1 MSHTYRS
8 RGFPAAAR
16 LALAVLLAA
25 ALALGGP
32 GIPAAH
38 ADPEADRRAA
48 ESDARAAQERL
59 DAIRGEIA
67 GAQARLDEL
76 EVDLALAVERYHEAG
91 ELVAA
96 LTATIAEREATI
108 ADLEAGIAQRSGEV
122 ATVLRSLYQGTSMAG
137 LDTVISAADAAEA
150 QRRLGYLSHA
160 QRAHG
165 EILEGFVAVRRSLD
179 VELEGL
185 ASDEVRVAELE
196 AQRAAQAEDIEAR
209 LAAQEREV
217 ADLRGTVERLEG
229 ERRAAEARAAEARRE
244 AERRA
249 ALERE
254 REEAEAREVAAR
266 ADRARSA
273 GDAGQADAD
282 AAAGDDGGASAG
294 AAAAT
299 PEPEGA
305 GSGGSGPGSSAAGAS
320 PSNGAT
326 SGSGS
331 GGSAGSGS
339 SGGGS
344 AGSGSSGGG
353 SAGSGSSGGGSAG
366 SGSSGGDSASSGS
379 SGSGSAPAPSS
390 AAGRAV
396 EAAKT
401 RLGSPYQ
408 WGAAGPD
415 RFDCSGLTSWAWRQA
430 GVEIP
435 RSSGAQYAG
444 LPKVDRAS
452 LQPGDLLFFGSPI
465 HHVGMYVGNG
475 QMIEAPYTGEVVRY
489 RSIQRSDFV
498 GAARPGG

>member
-320 PSNGAT
+320 PSNGAA

-331 GGSAGSGS
+331 
-339 SGGGS
+339 
-344 AGSGSSGGG
+344 
-353 SAGSGSSGGGSAG
+353 GGSAG